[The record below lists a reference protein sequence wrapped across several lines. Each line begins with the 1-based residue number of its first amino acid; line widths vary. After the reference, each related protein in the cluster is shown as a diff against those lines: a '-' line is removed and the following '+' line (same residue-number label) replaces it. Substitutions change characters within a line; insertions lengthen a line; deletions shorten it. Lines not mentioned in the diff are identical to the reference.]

1 MIIRVDKCCTFG
13 IRKIETSS
21 IQYSPKLF
29 VNNEII
35 PAIKDNKDFIYLGR
49 SFNFKMDNSYHKLEL
64 VSNTKEFL
72 EKISSPPL
80 HPRNKLLLYNNYV
93 LSKLAWHL
101 TVADLGL
108 TWEKHNLDTLLVY
121 FVRSWLE
128 IPVSATRDIALLS
141 KDKFGLNIITFS
153 TKFMQ
158 SQTSIRKCLQN
169 SKNHDIRKIH
179 QLTSYESNIQ
189 FDQFSSARQVVKSI
203 RDNKVD
209 KICTQLASQGSVIT
223 KVWENVLVC
232 TKSNWFAVRD
242 KMPSNI
248 YNFVNRYL
256 NNSLPTLKY
265 MLLWGTSNSMS
276 CLDCGYSQT
285 LLHVMSGCE
294 KHLHQGRY
302 TWRHNSVLKASAS
315 FLLPRGIGELYVD
328 LEGFRSPSE
337 VTGDSKRPDMLIV
350 RPDGTLYLVQLT
362 VCYETNMPKN
372 AQIKSNRYE
381 TTIEHLKS
389 SFTCVKFVN
398 LVVSALG
405 IFYKDS
411 KT

>member
-1 MIIRVDKCCTFG
+1 M
-13 IRKIETSS
+13 
-21 IQYSPKLF
+21 
-29 VNNEII
+29 
-35 PAIKDNKDFIYLGR
+35 
-49 SFNFKMDNSYHKLEL
+49 
-64 VSNTKEFL
+64 
-72 EKISSPPL
+72 
-80 HPRNKLLLYNNYV
+80 
-93 LSKLAWHL
+93 
-101 TVADLGL
+101 
-108 TWEKHNLDTLLVY
+108 LVY

-128 IPVSATRDIALLS
+128 IPFSATIDIALLS

-153 TKFMQ
+153 TKFTQ
-158 SQTSIRKCLQN
+158 SQTSIRKRLQN

-189 FDQFSSARQVVKSI
+189 LDQFSSAKQVIKSI
-203 RDNKVD
+203 RDNKVN
-209 KICTQLASQGSVIT
+209 KICTQLTSQGSVIT
-223 KVWENVLVC
+223 EVWENVLVC
-232 TKSNWFAVRD
+232 TKSNWFSVRD

-256 NNSLPTLKY
+256 NNSLPTLKN

-276 CLDCGYSQT
+276 CLDCGNSLT

-302 TWRHNSVLKASAS
+302 TWRHNSVLKALAS

-328 LEGFRSPSE
+328 LVGFCSPSE

-350 RPDGTLYLVQLT
+350 RPDGTLYLVELT

-389 SFTCVKFVN
+389 SFTCIKFVN

-411 KT
+411 KTLITMFEDSKISRQEHAYIIRKISNIAIRTSYYIFCMKDKSWSNPELMSY

>member
-1 MIIRVDKCCTFG
+1 
-13 IRKIETSS
+13 
-21 IQYSPKLF
+21 
-29 VNNEII
+29 
-35 PAIKDNKDFIYLGR
+35 
-49 SFNFKMDNSYHKLEL
+49 
-64 VSNTKEFL
+64 
-72 EKISSPPL
+72 
-80 HPRNKLLLYNNYV
+80 
-93 LSKLAWHL
+93 
-101 TVADLGL
+101 
-108 TWEKHNLDTLLVY
+108 
-121 FVRSWLE
+121 
-128 IPVSATRDIALLS
+128 
-141 KDKFGLNIITFS
+141 
-153 TKFMQ
+153 MQ

-209 KICTQLASQGSVIT
+209 KICTQLTSQGSVIT

-232 TKSNWFAVRD
+232 TKSNWFPVRD

-248 YNFVNRYL
+248 YNFVIRYR
-256 NNSLPTLKY
+256 NNSLPTLKN

-276 CLDCGYSQT
+276 CLACGNSQT

-294 KHLHQGRY
+294 KHLHEGRY
-302 TWRHNSVLKASAS
+302 TWRHNSVLKVLAS

-350 RPDGTLYLVQLT
+350 RPDGTLYLVELT

-372 AQIKSNRYE
+372 TQIKSNRYE

-398 LVVSALG
+398 LLVSALG

-411 KT
+411 KTLTTMFEDFKISRQEHAYIIRKITNIAIRTSYYIFCMKDKSWSNPELMSY